1 MWVRR
6 GEEEVKAES
15 EDENTRFYFI
25 AFSEGPAELG
35 KQRMVVESSR
45 TKKQRPN
52 NNLTPLE
59 SKAVQWLG

>member
-1 MWVRR
+1 M
-6 GEEEVKAES
+6 KAES

-59 SKAVQWLG
+59 GKAVQWLG